1 MLVGS
6 MGMFTSSIGAF
17 IVCKVLRVADSQ
29 VSVSPEFYFKH
40 MVPVGVVMAI
50 TVWSGNLVYL
60 FLTVSF
66 TQMLKAAGPIFI
78 MVAMFLARLE
88 APTLPLIVSV
98 LTITGGLVV
107 ASHGEINFNWM
118 GVGVMMISEVG
129 EATRL
134 VMTQILLRDL
144 QMGPFDGLLY
154 LVSIRSISISCMPNR
169 NVSLMHMLADTQHVV
184 LFDACAWH
192 ATWSLVL

>member
-1 MLVGS
+1 MLSRYPMLVGS
-6 MGMFTSSIGAF
+6 MGMFTSSMGAF
-17 IVCKVLRVADSQ
+17 IACNVLHVADSQ
-29 VSVSPEFYFKH
+29 VSVSPEFYLKH
-40 MVPVGVVMAI
+40 MVPVGVVMAV

-78 MVAMFLARLE
+78 MIAMFLARLE
-88 APTLPLIVSV
+88 SPTLPLIASV

-107 ASHGEINFNWM
+107 ASHGEIHFNWV
-118 GVGVMMISEVG
+118 GVGVMMVSEVG

-144 QMGPFDGLLY
+144 HMGPFDGLLY
-154 LVSIRSISISCMPNR
+154 LVSPSCTAMTR
-169 NVSLMHMLADTQHVV
+169 V
-184 LFDACAWH
+184 CALSMC
-192 ATWSLVL
+192 T